1 MFPSVW
7 RKIFINIF
15 IWSNFN
21 YCPFVWS
28 ISSTNSLLNEENLL
42 KRALRFLHN
51 DYSSSYQ
58 ELLKMSGKTTI
69 NICNYRTLCNEI
81 LKTLN
86 NINPSFVKEI
96 FRLRIMNRPTWEK
109 YKLTLEIKVESSKI
123 WNKMFEILWFKSL
136 ELFAKNH
143 LKTWVT

>member
-1 MFPSVW
+1 MITV
-7 RKIFINIF
+7 
-15 IWSNFN
+15 
-21 YCPFVWS
+21 V
-28 ISSTNSLLNEENLL
+28 
-42 KRALRFLHN
+42 HG
-51 DYSSSYQ
+51 YSSSYQ

-69 NICNYRTLCNEI
+69 NICNYRTLCNEN

-96 FRLRIMNRPTWEK
+96 FRLRIMNRPTREK

-136 ELFAKNH
+136 ELFAIPYKII
-143 LKTWVT
+143 